1 MFGLGLPE
9 ILFIVLLA
17 ALILGPEHMPRV
29 ARMLGKWSAKARSA
43 ATTLGQAVIQDEDTR
58 AAVRDLSKLQND
70 IRSAKDQVLSINH
83 QVKDGVA
90 GVAKMAFD
98 GVDIA
103 GSAVQKDDKSGMQTG
118 AADNR
123 FGRDDLQ
130 TTPSGCEENSFF
142 TKSIAHIHQRRDW
155 QPSYGDLLPENRERC
170 VRLAKPAFL
179 PESESR
185 KVYRKRVELPAV
197 NISNIEFNSNPFVR
211 YAKTSLALPRALTA
225 SESEK
230 VRCEKV
236 TLLRPEVRGSG
247 ECMLAVG
254 LPEPKLDRAMYRVHF
269 MWR

>member
-155 QPSYGDLLPENRERC
+155 QPSYGDLLPKTASDVSDWQSQLFCPNRNREKFIARE
-170 VRLAKPAFL
+170 LNFL
-179 PESESR
+179 R
-185 KVYRKRVELPAV
+185 
-197 NISNIEFNSNPFVR
+197 
-211 YAKTSLALPRALTA
+211 
-225 SESEK
+225 
-230 VRCEKV
+230 
-236 TLLRPEVRGSG
+236 
-247 ECMLAVG
+247 
-254 LPEPKLDRAMYRVHF
+254 
-269 MWR
+269 